1 MPHRRCWRNGRGGL
15 EAQSNHLPAERLA
28 DMVSTSLPSSAD
40 PVTKGLFRGAPPQ
53 RPADEPSPP
62 PDVHSEKLG
71 RSEPVVPEP
80 VVPEQ
85 AVAQPF
91 VPEPAITSR
100 VVIPPAVNPPT
111 VSKTGRHRRPAS
123 PRLKVGGFSFT
134 SRSLV
139 LMTALALLL
148 VVAVVLFALS

>member
-15 EAQSNHLPAERLA
+15 EAQSDHLPAERLA

-71 RSEPVVPEP
+71 GSEP

-91 VPEPAITSR
+91 VPEPAITSH

-111 VSKTGRHRRPAS
+111 VSKTGRHRRPAF
-123 PRLKVGGFSFT
+123 PTLKVGGFSFT

>member
-1 MPHRRCWRNGRGGL
+1 MPHRRCWRNGRGGF
-15 EAQSNHLPAERLA
+15 ETQSDHLPAERLA
-28 DMVSTSLPSSAD
+28 DMVSASLPSSAD

-62 PDVHSEKLG
+62 PDVHSEKPD

-80 VVPEQ
+80 V
-85 AVAQPF
+85 

-123 PRLKVGGFSFT
+123 PRLKVGGLSFR
-134 SRSLV
+134 SRSIV